1 METSQ
6 TYDDNKQLS
15 KDIVNKQHPSC
26 PHSGGMHFAPPRCKD
41 AVYAKQKERQ
51 CFYYLKGECNK
62 GESCNFSH
70 SGVPNL
76 GSGGV
81 RQPFGGRGRGR
92 GRGRKGRGRGGH
104 NKRSGAFGYSPTTGK
119 PYETLAIANHAKEQR
134 AAGAATTKQTSPPK
148 KLKLDAAAVE
158 EIYKAGRQSR
168 QNTKRTDSD
177 DDDGGLKALLVK
189 YKQPL
194 MICVR
199 SNHALKRSNDQT
211 DAGHTR
217 SAKKLTTVQSLI
229 GGMDSGSSVGI
240 DSCSAVNVTTRREDA
255 IYLNNSPDSLSGLA
269 LSGVGGSAN
278 LIGAFLWLVPLQEA
292 LIPQD
297 DGSYV
302 QWHDAW
308 LPTGNMQS
316 SVLMKY
322 TEQQGHIRVLSTEM
336 LKANGLV
343 VRAGIGPDNKD
354 YLLCKK
360 SGVLIPMHSERGL
373 QVIKTR
379 KVSASTIQNNVH
391 IKDWVNGLKSLLH
404 WENKN
409 VFGNAKAAIEA
420 DKIPIARLGK
430 QDIQFPRMSNS
441 YKLLIAQHV
450 NEHHG
455 SEEAVH
461 DEERLQYQDMVT
473 DELKTK
479 LSALGSQ
486 DTTERSANSR
496 RALAMQ

>member
-1 METSQ
+1 
-6 TYDDNKQLS
+6 
-15 KDIVNKQHPSC
+15 
-26 PHSGGMHFAPPRCKD
+26 
-41 AVYAKQKERQ
+41 
-51 CFYYLKGECNK
+51 
-62 GESCNFSH
+62 
-70 SGVPNL
+70 
-76 GSGGV
+76 
-81 RQPFGGRGRGR
+81 
-92 GRGRKGRGRGGH
+92 
-104 NKRSGAFGYSPTTGK
+104 
-119 PYETLAIANHAKEQR
+119 
-134 AAGAATTKQTSPPK
+134 
-148 KLKLDAAAVE
+148 
-158 EIYKAGRQSR
+158 
-168 QNTKRTDSD
+168 
-177 DDDGGLKALLVK
+177 
-189 YKQPL
+189 
-194 MICVR
+194 
-199 SNHALKRSNDQT
+199 
-211 DAGHTR
+211 
-217 SAKKLTTVQSLI
+217 
-229 GGMDSGSSVGI
+229 MDSGSSVGI

-308 LPTGNMQS
+308 LATGNMQS

-461 DEERLQYQDMVT
+461 EERLQYQDMVT

-479 LSALGSQ
+479 QSALGSQ
-486 DTTERSANSR
+486 DTEERSANPR
-496 RALAMQ
+496 RALAM